1 MKVYIIYERF
11 NAEFYGKYIL
21 GIELI
26 SNDPNISEVKI
37 GYYKDLIFELINL
50 EPNHNENIVVFY
62 KDIWRTSQVL
72 IDILKEKGF
81 KFICHHEEEFTIF
94 SLNNISNYLNQII
107 DKKYFK
113 KIDYFFT
120 LSNKSKDILT
130 EHGLSDNIHVTGNTK
145 FDYQNLVKKKGMFKK
160 IDDSFILLTLS
171 DCYFKYK
178 EDYYFNRE
186 KIKNYNFDDFLKDQN
201 KDASFDNALFS
212 RCIKDQIKFF
222 LKVIKSYKNLSF
234 ILRPHPN
241 DRSSEKNYKKI
252 FKNCKNVKVSFDND
266 INFWI
271 KNSSAVISGPCFTS
285 IESNILG
292 IKNLIYYDEKNKFHK
307 TLYNKHFC
315 LKFTPENIIN
325 NLKDI
330 GNLLESKK
338 NFENN
343 FHSLADEYYSLKV
356 ESYKK
361 IINKI
366 KSLKYKDTAN
376 TRKNFLFKFFLN
388 KVSKEINHDIK
399 NKRLNLNAYLTFKS
413 KFKFSLSRIY
423 FAIKFFQNSN
433 RFDFLNILYKYIRG
447 RNFDNHS
454 LDLLS
459 GKLDEINGNDLE
471 LFTNYYYK
479 NKINFQKQIYISND
493 NRKLSITTSN
503 KK

>member
-26 SNDPNISEVKI
+26 RNDPNISEVKI

-50 EPNHNENIVVFY
+50 EPSHNENIVVFY

-72 IDILKEKGF
+72 IDIFKEKGF

-94 SLNNISNYLNQII
+94 SLNNINNYLGQII
-107 DKKYFK
+107 DRKYFK

-130 EHGLSDNIHVTGNTK
+130 KHGLSGNIHVTGNTK

-160 IDDSFILLTLS
+160 IDDSFILLTLG

-178 EDYYFNRE
+178 EDYFFNKE
-186 KIKNYNFDDFLKDQN
+186 KIKNYNFDNFLKDQN

-222 LKVIKSYKNLSF
+222 LKVIKRYKNLSF

-325 NLKDI
+325 NLKDL
-330 GNLLESKK
+330 GNLLESK
-338 NFENN
+338 NYENN
-343 FHSLADEYYSLKV
+343 FLTLADEYYSLKV
-356 ESYKK
+356 ESYQK

-366 KSLKYKDTAN
+366 QSLNYKDSAN
-376 TRKNFLFKFFLN
+376 TKKNFLFKFFLN
-388 KVSKEINHDIK
+388 KVSKEINYDIK
-399 NKRLNLNAYLTFKS
+399 NKRFNLNAYLTFKN

-447 RNFDNHS
+447 RNFNNHS

-459 GKLDEINGNDLE
+459 GKLDEINGKDLE

-493 NRKLSITTSN
+493 NRKLSISTSN

>member
-26 SNDPNISEVKI
+26 KNNPNIGEVKI

-50 EPNHNENIVVFY
+50 EANHKENIIVFY

-72 IDILKEKGF
+72 IDIFKEKGF

-94 SLNNISNYLNQII
+94 SLNNIKNYLNEII
-107 DKKYFK
+107 NRDYFNR
-113 KIDYFFT
+113 IDCFFT

-130 EHGLSDNIHVTGNTK
+130 YYGLSNNIYVTGNTK
-145 FDYQNLVKKKGMFKK
+145 FDYQNLVKKKGIYKK
-160 IDDSFILLTLS
+160 IDNSFILLTLG

-178 EDYYFNRE
+178 EDYSFNKE
-186 KIKNYNFDDFLKDQN
+186 KIKKYNFENFLKDQN
-201 KDASFDNALFS
+201 KDPSFDNALFS

-222 LKVIKSYKNLSF
+222 LKVVKSYQNLSF

-241 DRSSEKNYKKI
+241 DRSSEKYYKKI

-292 IKNLIYYDEKNKFHK
+292 VKNLIYYNEKNKFHK
-307 TLYNKHFC
+307 TLYSKHFC
-315 LKFTPENIIN
+315 LKFTPDNIIN
-325 NLKDI
+325 NFKDL
-330 GNLLESKK
+330 GNFFESKK
-338 NFENN
+338 DFEND
-343 FHSLADEYYSLKV
+343 FRSLADEYYSLNV

-361 IINKI
+361 IANKI
-366 KSLKYKDTAN
+366 KSLNFKNSGKTK
-376 TRKNFLFKFFLN
+376 KNFLFEFFL
-388 KVSKEINHDIK
+388 KKASKEINYDIK
-399 NKRLNLNAYLTFKS
+399 DKRLNLTSYLRFKS

-423 FAIKFFQNSN
+423 FAIKFFRNSN

-454 LDLLS
+454 MDLLS
-459 GKLDEINGNDLE
+459 GKLDKIDGNDLK

-479 NKINFQKQIYISND
+479 NEINFQKQIFISED
-493 NRKLSITTSN
+493 NKKLSITRSN